1 MSISREDIQRLA
13 FLVRIELTPTEELA
27 MIEHLNTLLTYVE
40 KLNRVNTEGVEPMV
54 YVVEFPSPMREDRVT
69 NQPDTE
75 ALLRNAPEREG
86 DFFKVPRI
94 IE

>member
-1 MSISREDIQRLA
+1 MSISREDIRGLA
-13 FLVRIELTPTEELA
+13 FLVRIELTPTEELD

-40 KLNRVNTEGVEPMV
+40 KLNRVNTDGIEPMV
-54 YVVEFPSPMREDRVT
+54 HVVEIPSPMREDRVT